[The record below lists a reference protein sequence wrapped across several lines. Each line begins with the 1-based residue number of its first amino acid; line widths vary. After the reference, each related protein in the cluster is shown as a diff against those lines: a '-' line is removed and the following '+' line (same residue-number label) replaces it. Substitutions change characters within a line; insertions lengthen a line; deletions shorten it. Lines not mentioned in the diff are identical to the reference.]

1 MHSPSINHLTI
12 NSWFSLL
19 GAFAGWF
26 WGEMNGL
33 LNVLLIF
40 IAIDYLTGSLYAISQ
55 KQLSSEIGFQGLTRK
70 LLILILIGCAN
81 LLDVYLLQHGS
92 SLKNAT
98 ICFYLS
104 NEGLSLLENTA
115 KLGLPLPSKLK
126 AVLLQLKEQPT
137 FKEDKK

>member
-1 MHSPSINHLTI
+1 MYSPSINNLTV

-40 IAIDYLTGSLYAISQ
+40 ITIDYLTGSFYAISQ
-55 KQLSSEIGFQGLTRK
+55 KQISSEIGFKGLTRK
-70 LLILILIGCAN
+70 LLILMLVGCAN

-115 KLGLPLPSKLK
+115 KLGLPLPVKLK
-126 AVLLQLKEQPT
+126 AVLLQLKEPP
-137 FKEDKK
+137 KIKDDKK